1 MKKVFITG
9 ASRGIGNAIAK
20 SLLKENYTVI
30 GTATSSKGVEQLIA
44 EGIQGYK
51 LELDDLERI
60 NASWE
65 KISDEH
71 LDIDILINNA
81 GFTRD
86 NLILRMSE
94 DEWNDVMNVHLNGM
108 FRITKRLLKPML
120 KKRWGRVINLSS
132 TSAVLG
138 NKGQANYA
146 AAKAGIE
153 AFSRS
158 LASEVGTRGI
168 TVNAVAPGFINTD
181 MTELN
186 SGVVEEEL
194 IKKIPLGRFGET
206 SEIAHLVNFLCSE
219 ESSYI
224 TGQTIHIN
232 GGLYM

>member
-44 EGIQGYK
+44 EGILGYK

-71 LDIDILINNA
+71 LDIDILVNNA

-120 KKRWGRVINLSS
+120 KKRWGRIINLSS

-138 NKGQANYA
+138 NKGQSNYA

-158 LASEVGTRGI
+158 LASEVGSRGI

-181 MTELN
+181 MTHLN

>member
-1 MKKVFITG
+1 
-9 ASRGIGNAIAK
+9 
-20 SLLKENYTVI
+20 
-30 GTATSSKGVEQLIA
+30 
-44 EGIQGYK
+44 
-51 LELDDLERI
+51 
-60 NASWE
+60 
-65 KISDEH
+65 
-71 LDIDILINNA
+71 
-81 GFTRD
+81 
-86 NLILRMSE
+86 MSE

-120 KKRWGRVINLSS
+120 KKRWGRIINLSS
-132 TSAVLG
+132 TAAVLG

-158 LASEVGTRGI
+158 LASEVGSRGI

>member
-20 SLLKENYTVI
+20 SLLEENYIVI
-30 GTATSSKGVEQLIA
+30 GTATTSEGVEQLIE
-44 EGIQGYK
+44 EGILGYK
-51 LELDDLERI
+51 LELDDLQRI
-60 NASWE
+60 NTSWE
-65 KISDEH
+65 KIPNEN

-94 DEWNDVMNVHLNGM
+94 DEWNEVMNVHLNAI

-120 KKRWGRVINLSS
+120 KKRWGRIINLSS

-168 TVNAVAPGFINTD
+168 TVNAVAPGFIKTD
-181 MTELN
+181 MTESN
-186 SGVVEEEL
+186 KGVSEKEL
-194 IKKIPLGRFGET
+194 IKQIPLGRFGEST
-206 SEIAHLVNFLCSE
+206 EIAHLVNFLCSE

-232 GGLYM
+232 GGLFM

>member
-30 GTATSSKGVEQLIA
+30 GTATSSKGVDQLIA
-44 EGIQGYK
+44 DGSLGYK

-120 KKRWGRVINLSS
+120 KKRWGRIINLSS

-158 LASEVGTRGI
+158 LASEVGSRGI

>member
-20 SLLKENYTVI
+20 SLLEENYIVI
-30 GTATSSKGVEQLIA
+30 GTATTSEGVEQLIE
-44 EGIQGYK
+44 EGILGYK
-51 LELDDLERI
+51 LELDDLQRI
-60 NASWE
+60 NTSWE
-65 KISDEH
+65 KIPNEN

-94 DEWNDVMNVHLNGM
+94 DEWNEVMNVHLNAI

-120 KKRWGRVINLSS
+120 KKRWGRIINLSS

-168 TVNAVAPGFINTD
+168 TVNAVAPGFIKTD
-181 MTELN
+181 MTESN
-186 SGVVEEEL
+186 KGVSEKEL
-194 IKKIPLGRFGET
+194 IKQIPLGRFGEST
-206 SEIAHLVNFLCSE
+206 EIAHLVNFLCSE

>member
-44 EGIQGYK
+44 EGIEGYK

-60 NASWE
+60 NSSWK

-120 KKRWGRVINLSS
+120 KKRWGRIINLSS

-158 LASEVGTRGI
+158 LASEVGSRGI

-181 MTELN
+181 MTKLN
-186 SGVVEEEL
+186 NDVIEEEL

>member
-44 EGIQGYK
+44 EGILGYK

-71 LDIDILINNA
+71 LDIDILVNNA

-94 DEWNDVMNVHLNGM
+94 DEWNDVMNVHLKGM

-120 KKRWGRVINLSS
+120 KKRWGRIINLSS

-158 LASEVGTRGI
+158 LASEVGSRGI

-181 MTELN
+181 MTHLN

>member
-20 SLLKENYTVI
+20 SLLEENYIVI
-30 GTATSSKGVEQLIA
+30 GTATTSEGVEQLIE
-44 EGIQGYK
+44 EGILGYK
-51 LELDDLERI
+51 LELDDLQRI
-60 NASWE
+60 NTSWK
-65 KISDEH
+65 KIPNEN

-94 DEWNDVMNVHLNGM
+94 DEWNEVMNVHLNAI

-120 KKRWGRVINLSS
+120 KKRWGRIINLSS

-168 TVNAVAPGFINTD
+168 TVNAVAPGFIKTD
-181 MTELN
+181 MTESN
-186 SGVVEEEL
+186 KGVSEEEL
-194 IKKIPLGRFGET
+194 IKQIPLGRFGEST
-206 SEIAHLVNFLCSE
+206 EIAHLVNFLCSE

-232 GGLYM
+232 GGLFM

>member
-44 EGIQGYK
+44 EGILGYK

-71 LDIDILINNA
+71 LDVDILINNA

-120 KKRWGRVINLSS
+120 KKRWGRIINLSS

-158 LASEVGTRGI
+158 LASEVGSRGI

>member
-1 MKKVFITG
+1 MKKVFVTG

-20 SLLKENYTVI
+20 SLLDKNYIVI
-30 GTATSSKGVEQLIA
+30 GTATSSDAVEKLSS

-51 LELDDLERI
+51 LKLNNLNEIDL
-60 NASWE
+60 SWKE
-65 KISDEH
+65 ISKNH
-71 LDIDILINNA
+71 PDIDILINNA

-94 DEWNDVMNVHLNGM
+94 EEWNDVLNVHLNGM
-108 FRITKRLLKPML
+108 FRITKRVLKPML
-120 KKRWGRVINLSS
+120 KKRWGRIINLSS
-132 TSAVLG
+132 SSAILG
-138 NKGQANYA
+138 NKGQSNYA
-146 AAKAGIE
+146 AAKAGVE

-158 LASEVGTRGI
+158 LAREVGRRGI
-168 TVNAVAPGFINTD
+168 TVNVVAPGFIRTD

-186 SGVVEEEL
+186 TGVMEEEL
-194 IKKIPLGRFGET
+194 VEQIPLGRFGET
-206 SEIAHLVNFLCSE
+206 SEIAHLVSYLCSE

>member
-30 GTATSSKGVEQLIA
+30 GTATSSKGVDQLIA
-44 EGIQGYK
+44 EGILGYK

-120 KKRWGRVINLSS
+120 KKRWGRIINLSS

-158 LASEVGTRGI
+158 LASEVGSRGI

-181 MTELN
+181 MTHLN

>member
-44 EGIQGYK
+44 EGIEGYK

-60 NASWE
+60 NSSWK

-94 DEWNDVMNVHLNGM
+94 EEWNDVMNVHLNGM

-120 KKRWGRVINLSS
+120 KKRWGRIINLSS

-158 LASEVGTRGI
+158 LASEVGSRGI

-181 MTELN
+181 MTKLN
-186 SGVVEEEL
+186 NDVIEEEL

>member
-44 EGIQGYK
+44 EGILGYK

-71 LDIDILINNA
+71 LDIDILVNNA

-120 KKRWGRVINLSS
+120 KKRWGRIINLSS

-158 LASEVGTRGI
+158 LASEVGSRGI

>member
-44 EGIQGYK
+44 EGILGYK
-51 LELDDLERI
+51 LELDDLEKI
-60 NASWE
+60 NTSWE

-94 DEWNDVMNVHLNGM
+94 EEWNDVMNVHLNGM

-120 KKRWGRVINLSS
+120 KKRWGRIINLSS

-158 LASEVGTRGI
+158 LASEVGSRGI

-181 MTELN
+181 MTHLN
-186 SGVVEEEL
+186 SGVIEEEL

>member
-44 EGIQGYK
+44 EGILGYK

-71 LDIDILINNA
+71 LDIDILVNNA

-120 KKRWGRVINLSS
+120 KKRWGRIINLSS

-158 LASEVGTRGI
+158 LASEVGSRGI

-181 MTELN
+181 MTHLN

-194 IKKIPLGRFGET
+194 IKKIPLGRFGEA

>member
-44 EGIQGYK
+44 EGILGYK

-65 KISDEH
+65 KISEEH

-120 KKRWGRVINLSS
+120 KKRWGRIINLSS

-158 LASEVGTRGI
+158 LASEVGSRGI

-181 MTELN
+181 MTHLN

-206 SEIAHLVNFLCSE
+206 SEVAHLVNFLCSE

>member
-20 SLLKENYTVI
+20 SLLEENYIVI
-30 GTATSSKGVEQLIA
+30 GTATTSEGVEQLIE
-44 EGIQGYK
+44 EGILGYK

-60 NASWE
+60 NTSWE
-65 KISDEH
+65 EIPNEH

-94 DEWNDVMNVHLNGM
+94 DEWNDVMNVHLNAI

-120 KKRWGRVINLSS
+120 KKRWGRIINLSS

-158 LASEVGTRGI
+158 LATEVGSRGI
-168 TVNAVAPGFINTD
+168 TVNAVAPGFIKTD
-181 MTELN
+181 MTESN

-194 IKKIPLGRFGET
+194 IKQIPLGRFGE
-206 SEIAHLVNFLCSE
+206 SAEIAHLVNFLCSE
-219 ESSYI
+219 DSSYI

>member
-20 SLLKENYTVI
+20 SLLEENYIVI
-30 GTATSSKGVEQLIA
+30 GTATTSEGVEQLIE
-44 EGIQGYK
+44 EGILGYK
-51 LELDDLERI
+51 LELDDLQRI
-60 NASWE
+60 NTSWE
-65 KISDEH
+65 KIPNEH

-94 DEWNDVMNVHLNGM
+94 DEWNEVMNVHLNAI

-120 KKRWGRVINLSS
+120 KKRWGRIINLSS

-168 TVNAVAPGFINTD
+168 TVNAVAPGFIKTD
-181 MTELN
+181 MTESN
-186 SGVVEEEL
+186 KGVSEKEL
-194 IKKIPLGRFGET
+194 IKQIPLGRFGEST
-206 SEIAHLVNFLCSE
+206 EIAHLVNFLCSE

-232 GGLYM
+232 GGLFM

>member
-20 SLLKENYTVI
+20 SLLEENYIVI
-30 GTATSSKGVEQLIA
+30 GTATTSEGVEQLIE
-44 EGIQGYK
+44 EGILGYK

-60 NASWE
+60 NTSWE
-65 KISDEH
+65 KIPNEN

-94 DEWNDVMNVHLNGM
+94 DEWNEVMNVHLNAI

-120 KKRWGRVINLSS
+120 KKRWGRIINLSS

-168 TVNAVAPGFINTD
+168 TVNAVAPGFIKTD
-181 MTELN
+181 MTESN
-186 SGVVEEEL
+186 KGVSEEEL
-194 IKKIPLGRFGET
+194 IKQIPLGRFGEST
-206 SEIAHLVNFLCSE
+206 EIAHLVNFLCSE

>member
-44 EGIQGYK
+44 EGIIGYK
-51 LELDDLERI
+51 LELDDLEKI
-60 NASWE
+60 NASWD

-94 DEWNDVMNVHLNGM
+94 EEWNDVMNVHLNGM

-120 KKRWGRVINLSS
+120 KKRWGRIINLSS

-158 LASEVGTRGI
+158 LASEVGSRGI

-186 SGVVEEEL
+186 SGVVEKEL

>member
-20 SLLKENYTVI
+20 SLLEENYIVI
-30 GTATSSKGVEQLIA
+30 GTATTSEGVEQLIE
-44 EGIQGYK
+44 EGILGYK
-51 LELDDLERI
+51 LELDDLQRI
-60 NASWE
+60 NTSWE
-65 KISDEH
+65 KIPNEN

-94 DEWNDVMNVHLNGM
+94 DEWNEVMNVHLNAI

-120 KKRWGRVINLSS
+120 KKRWGRIINLSS

-168 TVNAVAPGFINTD
+168 TVNAVAPGFIKTD
-181 MTELN
+181 MTESN
-186 SGVVEEEL
+186 KGVSEEEL
-194 IKKIPLGRFGET
+194 IKQIPLGRFGEST
-206 SEIAHLVNFLCSE
+206 EIAHLVNFLCSE

-232 GGLYM
+232 GGLFM

>member
-158 LASEVGTRGI
+158 LASEVGSRGI

-181 MTELN
+181 MTKLN
-186 SGVVEEEL
+186 NDVIEEEL

>member
-1 MKKVFITG
+1 MKKVFVTG

-20 SLLKENYTVI
+20 SLLDKNYIVI
-30 GTATSSKGVEQLIA
+30 GTATSSDAVEKLSS

-51 LELDDLERI
+51 LKLNNLNEIDL
-60 NASWE
+60 SWKE
-65 KISDEH
+65 ISKNH
-71 LDIDILINNA
+71 PDIDILINNA

-94 DEWNDVMNVHLNGM
+94 EEWNDVLNVHLNGM
-108 FRITKRLLKPML
+108 FRITKRVLKPML
-120 KKRWGRVINLSS
+120 KKRWGRIINLSS
-132 TSAVLG
+132 ASAILG

-146 AAKAGIE
+146 AAKAGVE

-158 LASEVGTRGI
+158 LAREVGRRGI
-168 TVNAVAPGFINTD
+168 TVNVVAPGFIRTD
-181 MTELN
+181 MTESN
-186 SGVVEEEL
+186 TGVIEEEL
-194 IKKIPLGRFGET
+194 VKQIPLGRFGET
-206 SEIAHLVNFLCSE
+206 SEIAHLVSYLCSD

>member
-30 GTATSSKGVEQLIA
+30 GTATSSKGVDQLIA
-44 EGIQGYK
+44 EGILGYK

-71 LDIDILINNA
+71 LNVDILVNNA

-120 KKRWGRVINLSS
+120 KKRWGRIINLSS

-158 LASEVGTRGI
+158 LASEVGSRGI

>member
-44 EGIQGYK
+44 EGILGYK

-71 LDIDILINNA
+71 LDIDILVNNA

-120 KKRWGRVINLSS
+120 KKRWGRIINLSS

-158 LASEVGTRGI
+158 LASEVGSRGI

-181 MTELN
+181 MTHLN

>member
-30 GTATSSKGVEQLIA
+30 GTATSSKGVDQLIA
-44 EGIQGYK
+44 DGILGYK

-60 NASWE
+60 NASWK

-120 KKRWGRVINLSS
+120 KKRWGRIINLSS

-158 LASEVGTRGI
+158 LASEVGSRGI

>member
-44 EGIQGYK
+44 EGILGYK

-71 LDIDILINNA
+71 LDIDILVNNA

-120 KKRWGRVINLSS
+120 KKRWGRIINLSS

-158 LASEVGTRGI
+158 LASEVGSRGI

-181 MTELN
+181 MTHLN
-186 SGVVEEEL
+186 SGVIEEEL